1 MYIYTYI
8 YLHMMYYIYYI
19 YYIHNI
25 YIYLYIQYIQGRANR
40 GGVGVYQ
47 FLNRVAENTKIVQWK
62 EDVYPNNQLR
72 PALFK
77 AILPSYSN
85 IINGTLYT

>member
-1 MYIYTYI
+1 MYVYLCIYIHIYI

-19 YYIHNI
+19 CYIHNI

-47 FLNRVAENTKIVQWK
+47 FLNRVAENTKLCNGRKTFIPTTNY
-62 EDVYPNNQLR
+62 D
-72 PALFK
+72 
-77 AILPSYSN
+77 LPYLKQSFPL
-85 IINGTLYT
+85 IQTL

>member
-1 MYIYTYI
+1 
-8 YLHMMYYIYYI
+8 MMYYIYYI